1 MVDFP
6 FANGYAKRLIELG
19 ADINKPD
26 INGHVALHYCITS
39 KNYEMFNYL
48 CPIPIS
54 IFRLSLL
61 CLDML

>member
-39 KNYEMFNYL
+39 KNYEMFQL
-48 CPIPIS
+48 S
-54 IFRLSLL
+54 IVQSQYQYSG
-61 CLDML
+61 